1 MALSRRLLGLAAG
14 GLALG
19 LAALPFGLAEPAR
32 AETPP
37 NILVIA
43 TSIDDIVS
51 LDPQESFEFSGSDI
65 LNNLYGSLVSFD
77 PSDFSKGY
85 VPDIAE
91 SWEVSEDGRVFTFT
105 IREGLSFSSG
115 NPVTARDV
123 EFSLRRAVGMAKTPS
138 FILTQFGFTPENMA
152 ETLVALDDRTFQLTT
167 DKTYA
172 ESFVLNCLTATIA
185 YIVDSETVKANE
197 VDGDFGNGWLK
208 ANSAGSGAYTLV
220 SWKPNESYT
229 LQANGDFWRGTP
241 AMERVIVRHIPESA
255 TQRLLLERGDVD
267 IARNLNPED
276 ISAVEGADG
285 IAVDSDLRGRIMY
298 FSLSQ
303 KNPTL
308 AKPEVV
314 EAFKWLTDYEGMA
327 NSFLKGQYTVHQAF
341 LPLTY
346 MGELKDQPYSLNIE
360 KARELLAA
368 AGEGEGFPVE
378 IIVRTA
384 QERVEIA
391 QTLQQAFAEVGIET
405 TISQATG
412 AQTLAKYRAREFDI
426 YVGAWGPD
434 YPDPHTNADT
444 FADNPNNADDAGL
457 TGKLAWRV
465 GWDIPE
471 LSAKT
476 QAAVVEQDRDAR
488 AEMYRDIQR
497 EWQATSPFV
506 PMFQKIEQVARRD
519 TVEGFVTG
527 SAITAAFYWTVSK

>member
-19 LAALPFGLAEPAR
+19 LAALPFGLAETAR

-43 TSIDDIVS
+43 TSIDDITS

-77 PSDFSKGY
+77 PTDLSKGY

-91 SWEVSEDGRVFTFT
+91 SWEVSDDGRVFTFQ
-105 IREGLSFSSG
+105 IREGLEFSSG

-123 EFSLRRAVGMAKTPS
+123 EFSLRRAVAMAKTPS
-138 FILTQFGFTPENMA
+138 FILTQFGFTPDNMD

-167 DKTYA
+167 DRTYA

-185 YIVDSETVKANE
+185 YIVDSETVQANE
-197 VDGDFGNGWLK
+197 QDGDWGNAWLK
-208 ANSAGSGAYTLV
+208 TNSAGSGAYTLV
-220 SWKPNESYT
+220 NWKPNESYT
-229 LQANGDFWRGTP
+229 LEANADFWRGAP

-285 IAVDSDLRGRIMY
+285 ISVDSDLRGRIMY
-298 FSLSQ
+298 FALSQ
-303 KNPTL
+303 SRPHL
-308 AKPEVV
+308 AKPEVR
-314 EAFKWLTDYEGMA
+314 EAFKWLADYEGMA

-346 MGELKDQPYSLNIE
+346 MGELKEQPYSLDID
-360 KARELLAA
+360 KARELLEA
-368 AGEGEGFPVE
+368 AGEGDGFPVE

-391 QTLQQAFAEVGIET
+391 QTLQQAFAEVGIEA

-412 AQTLAKYRAREFDI
+412 AQTLAKYRSRDFDI

-444 FADNPNNADDAGL
+444 FAHNPDNSDDAGL

-471 LSAKT
+471 MTKAT
-476 QAAVVEQDRDAR
+476 EAAVVEQDREAR
-488 AEMYRDIQR
+488 AEMYREIQR
-497 EWQATSPFV
+497 EWQRTSPFV
-506 PMFQKIEQVARRD
+506 PMFQKIEQVARQD
-519 TVEGFVTG
+519 NVAGFVTG
-527 SAITAAFYWTVSK
+527 SAITAAFYWSVTK